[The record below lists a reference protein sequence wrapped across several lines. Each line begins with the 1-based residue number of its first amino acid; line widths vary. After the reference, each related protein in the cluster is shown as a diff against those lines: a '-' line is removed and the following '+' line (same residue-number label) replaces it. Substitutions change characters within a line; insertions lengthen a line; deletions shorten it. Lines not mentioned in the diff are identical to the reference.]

1 VTLTIRLPDKSLFPP
16 EVQDL
21 LASLHD
27 AGFFEKSMLV
37 GSWVMPVY
45 RDAFGMPYLLRTLD
59 IDFAVRLP
67 ASGSRRKADLDAMT
81 TGLGYVPVT
90 MQSGIRKY
98 TRQNFAV
105 EFISQRVGRR
115 EEEVVELREWNITAV
130 SGISWCE
137 PRFRKRTSFR
147 SC

>member
-1 VTLTIRLPDKSLFPP
+1 VTLTIRLPDKSFFPP

-67 ASGSRRKADLDAMT
+67 ASGSIRKADLDAMI

-98 TRQNFAV
+98 TRQ
-105 EFISQRVGRR
+105 G
-115 EEEVVELREWNITAV
+115 
-130 SGISWCE
+130 G
-137 PRFRKRTSFR
+137 
-147 SC
+147 